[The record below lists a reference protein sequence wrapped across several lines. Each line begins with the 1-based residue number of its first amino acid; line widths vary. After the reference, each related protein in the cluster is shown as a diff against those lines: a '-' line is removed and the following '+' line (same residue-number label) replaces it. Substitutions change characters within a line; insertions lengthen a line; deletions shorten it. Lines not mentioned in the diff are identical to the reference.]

1 MIMLNP
7 RKISQ
12 LALLMAG
19 LAGIGTI
26 LAEKADIPAP
36 TANKTEVTPTA
47 LDGASQPTATQE
59 ELKIALRKQAERY
72 WAARQA
78 RDVRTL
84 YEMES
89 AAQPGGWLKLE
100 NAMSLQGLPVRK
112 VKIEEINIES
122 EQGKARISGEVLVGT
137 MGWVPQ
143 VMEDPWVL
151 INGQWLHKTARQY

>member
-1 MIMLNP
+1 MLNL
-7 RKISQ
+7 RQISR
-12 LALLMAG
+12 LVLLVAG
-19 LAGIGTI
+19 LVGIGTI
-26 LAEKADIPAP
+26 LAEKADTPPP
-36 TANKTEVTPTA
+36 TANNTEATPPA
-47 LDGASQPTATQE
+47 SDGASQSTTTPE
-59 ELKIALRKQAERY
+59 ELKIALRQQAERY

-112 VKIEEINIES
+112 VRVEEINIED
-122 EQGKARISGEVLVGT
+122 EQGKVRIGAEVLVGT

-143 VMEDPWVL
+143 TMDDPWIL
-151 INGQWLHKTARQY
+151 MNGQWLHKTARQN